1 MNGKG
6 VVCARLLKL
15 LLERIQYWQLLNFN
29 TQLSFSYTKVLIC
42 SGLNEMPLESLH
54 ALQDELD
61 SAIHDYSEVL
71 LCQLVLREELGFQKE
86 LFNQFISLLL
96 SIQKK
101 RRMVDVDRKKGKAL
115 VDQPTYRVSCPSS
128 LGV

>member
-1 MNGKG
+1 
-6 VVCARLLKL
+6 
-15 LLERIQYWQLLNFN
+15 
-29 TQLSFSYTKVLIC
+29 
-42 SGLNEMPLESLH
+42 MPLESLH
-54 ALQDELD
+54 GLQDELD

-115 VDQPTYRVSCPSS
+115 VDQPTYRVCFFSCSVS
-128 LGV
+128 RK